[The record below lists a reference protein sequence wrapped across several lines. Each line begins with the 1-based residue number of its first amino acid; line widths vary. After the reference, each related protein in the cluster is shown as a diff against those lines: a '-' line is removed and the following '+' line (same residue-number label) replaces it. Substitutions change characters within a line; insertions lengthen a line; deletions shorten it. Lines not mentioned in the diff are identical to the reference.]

1 MSHSSS
7 YSTTSPPSCS
17 LSSAIILSWCGV
29 FLSCLCGCELFFF
42 FSPLI
47 FRGISL
53 QFKTCRISTRK
64 FMNEAPSNRHFRD
77 ANLSGFFFQPTSLG
91 SRNRAK
97 KRIDPIPGPQT
108 AQPTSTKLQT
118 RFTKKRTAKHQKN
131 IKISVGG
138 IPNSKEV
145 IPNSKEVCVCWGK
158 KQFWRNINRSCG
170 WSCAPRV
177 NFTIPSLMGASKI
190 NCRREKASMDF
201 WEKKSD
207 WYQGGGFNGK
217 CSDKFDQPERLVNVL
232 SWLRKKSWDVT
243 SLVFL

>member
-1 MSHSSS
+1 MSRSSS

-53 QFKTCRISTRK
+53 QFKTCRISTHK

-118 RFTKKRTAKHQKN
+118 RFTKKKNRKTSKKHQNKRRWYPQQQ
-131 IKISVGG
+131 GG
-138 IPNSKEV
+138 YPQQQGGLRLL
-145 IPNSKEVCVCWGK
+145 GK
-158 KQFWRNINRSCG
+158 KT
-170 WSCAPRV
+170 V
-177 NFTIPSLMGASKI
+177 L
-190 NCRREKASMDF
+190 EK
-201 WEKKSD
+201 
-207 WYQGGGFNGK
+207 YQPLLWMILCSQGQLHHTQLNGCIEDQLPKGKGFNGFLGK
-217 CSDKFDQPERLVNVL
+217 KIRLVPRGGSMESAVINL
-232 SWLRKKSWDVT
+232 TNRRGWLMFCPGYVKNHEM
-243 SLVFL
+243 